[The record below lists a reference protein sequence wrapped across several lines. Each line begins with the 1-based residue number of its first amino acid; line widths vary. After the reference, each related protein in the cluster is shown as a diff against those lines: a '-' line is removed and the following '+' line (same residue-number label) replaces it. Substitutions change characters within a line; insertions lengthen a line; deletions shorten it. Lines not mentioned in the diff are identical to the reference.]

1 MSLGDH
7 FGLFSD
13 PGEVFGSSPRVP
25 REIVPDFGGTWCDLV
40 SHRSP
45 HMDRCKQ
52 KLIQQLRGVHIRI
65 REYRCVASDGQ
76 LLNSPL
82 GVSS

>member
-25 REIVPDFGGTWCDLV
+25 REIVPDFGGTWCYLV
-40 SHRSP
+40 LIGARIWTAASRS
-45 HMDRCKQ
+45 
-52 KLIQQLRGVHIRI
+52 
-65 REYRCVASDGQ
+65 
-76 LLNSPL
+76 
-82 GVSS
+82 